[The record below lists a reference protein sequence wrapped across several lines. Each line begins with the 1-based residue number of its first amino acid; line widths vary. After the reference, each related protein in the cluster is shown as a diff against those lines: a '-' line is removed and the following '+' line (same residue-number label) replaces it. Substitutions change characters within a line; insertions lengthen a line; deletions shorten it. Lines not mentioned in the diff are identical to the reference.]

1 MIEAGGSSAMTIHL
15 DIPHLDRFGWMHIE
29 SAVPVRL
36 CERLVEVL
44 EAEMDV
50 PVHDQLRWHEPRDLI
65 PIWGHQAQWD
75 IRQHPDLHRIWA
87 ALWKTDRLAVS
98 LDSCRFT
105 PPWRP
110 GFAEPP
116 HIHWDYDP
124 WNPEMR
130 MLQGVVALTD
140 TTANQGGFRCVP
152 SLYQE
157 RDAWLRA
164 PRLDQDGAKS
174 WLAKNI
180 EGRDIVNVPAQTG
193 DLIVWDS
200 RLPHS
205 NSTNTSSVPRIA
217 FYVMM
222 CPMVEALRQANV
234 DSWRTGRCVPWWR
247 NRRGYDR
254 IEPWP
259 PAALTQ
265 PGRRLLGLDDWP

>member
-1 MIEAGGSSAMTIHL
+1 
-15 DIPHLDRFGWMHIE
+15 
-29 SAVPVRL
+29 
-36 CERLVEVL
+36 
-44 EAEMDV
+44 
-50 PVHDQLRWHEPRDLI
+50 
-65 PIWGHQAQWD
+65 
-75 IRQHPDLHRIWA
+75 
-87 ALWKTDRLAVS
+87 
-98 LDSCRFT
+98 
-105 PPWRP
+105 
-110 GFAEPP
+110 
-116 HIHWDYDP
+116 
-124 WNPEMR
+124 
-130 MLQGVVALTD
+130 VVAS
-140 TTANQGGFRCVP
+140 AAARSGR
-152 SLYQE
+152 
-157 RDAWLRA
+157 
-164 PRLDQDGAKS
+164 AKS

>member
-1 MIEAGGSSAMTIHL
+1 MTIHI
-15 DIPHLDRFGWMHIE
+15 DTSGLDRFGWMRIDG
-29 SAVPVRL
+29 AVPVGL
-36 CERLVEVL
+36 CERLVEIL

-50 PVHDQLRWHEPRDLI
+50 PLHDQSRWHEYSSNPRDLI

-75 IRQHPDLHRIWA
+75 IRQYPDLHRIWA
-87 ALWKTDRLAVS
+87 ALWNTDRLGVW

-105 PPWRP
+105 PPWKP
-110 GFAEPP
+110 GFAEPLRM
-116 HIHWDYDP
+116 HWDYDP
-124 WNPEMR
+124 WNADMR
-130 MLQGVVALTD
+130 MIQGVVALTD
-140 TTANQGGFRCVP
+140 TAVNQGGFRCVP
-152 SLYQE
+152 SLYQD
-157 RDAWLRA
+157 RDSWLRV
-164 PRLDQDGAKS
+164 PRLDQDGTKD
-174 WLAKNI
+174 WLTKKV
-180 EGRDIVNVPAQTG
+180 EGREIVNVSARAG

-205 NSTNTSSVPRIA
+205 NSKNVSSVPRIA

-222 CPMVEALRQANV
+222 SPMTEALRQANV

-247 NRRGYDR
+247 NRPGYDR